1 MNAQEMLMVVKKFV
15 SYGAPNS
22 YDGQGP
28 NKFDWDFFSTMSSK
42 DKLSAQDMFQ
52 CAQRLRKYRN
62 TQMPRAFDECGLE
75 WIPHWDDL
83 IESLSVESAA
93 TADLI
98 TFKEIETSF
107 WSKKYNKEF
116 TNNRL
121 AVQWSGHRRDLYLD
135 LKNEVG
141 FPEFQYKQEYGM
153 HFKIDKNTLLKGA
166 GIMAQHGLKVAD
178 LVLYANGLD
187 DSTTYKKDELSVRL
201 DGDAI
206 FITIPFSDVQTRDKV
221 KNSKTRKWHPD
232 TKEWSIPL
240 SESHWLINKL
250 GKEHPLSKMMTAM
263 PEIAEAN
270 KVRAERI
277 SISGAASLSD
287 TDVVSDMRE
296 RLATMFPAGHELYP
310 FQYAGVRFGELANGK
325 FILGDDMG
333 IGKTIQAIAYCAL
346 HQEHWPVL
354 VVCPANVKYNW
365 LKELRTWLPNSSSEV
380 VKNGKDEVT
389 DADFTVINYDLMD
402 KKKDEIMGMGYGT
415 IIMDECHY
423 LKNYKAK
430 RTIATT
436 EVAGSCESI
445 LALSGTAITN
455 RPRELFNTLKMVRPS
470 EYSNFVQYAM
480 RYCGDN
486 RNSYTGNLT
495 FDGASNID
503 ELHGRLRDV
512 MIRRMKKEV
521 LAELPD
527 KVRQFIP
534 VHPTASEMREY
545 RKSADMWLREY
556 SMHKAN
562 NSMPAGFVLNMLT
575 DLRHRCGLLK
585 VGATL
590 EWLADYRDVTDNRPI
605 VVFTHHRD
613 VGNSLI
619 EGLSDDKRFA
629 GTRWGRIDGTVNA
642 EKRQQLVEQFQSGQL
657 DGLVC
662 ATIAAKEGL
671 TLTAA
676 DTVVFIEREWVPGW
690 EEQAEDRVNRIGQ
703 DSNTVW
709 AIYLS
714 VAGTIDERFDRIV
727 EQKREVVSAVLD
739 GGDIEQRQGLAV
751 ALLKDMVAAG
761 ELPADMLQD
770 IGVAK
775 SHFEEE

>member
-15 SYGAPNS
+15 SYGAPDA

-28 NKFDWDFFSTMSSK
+28 NKFDWDFFVGMSRR
-42 DKLSAQDMFQ
+42 DELNAEQVHR
-52 CAQRLRKYRN
+52 CAERLRKYRN
-62 TQMPRAFDECGLE
+62 TQMPRAFAECGLTL
-75 WIPHWDDL
+75 PDDWDTMV
-83 IESLSVESAA
+83 EELSVVSAA

-98 TFKEIETSF
+98 TFKEIETTF

-121 AVQWSGHRRDLYLD
+121 AVQWSGRRSELYLD
-135 LKNEVG
+135 LKKQVA
-141 FPEFQYKQEYGM
+141 FPAFQYQPDHGM
-153 HFKIDKNTLLKGA
+153 HFKIDKNVILKGA
-166 GIMAQHGLKVAD
+166 GIMAKHGLKVAD

-187 DSTTYKKDELSVRL
+187 EKPAYQKEEFAVRVE
-201 DGDAI
+201 GDAVYLMV
-206 FITIPFSDVQTRDKV
+206 PYEEARTRELV
-221 KNSKTRKWHPD
+221 KETKGRKWIGD
-232 TKEWSIPL
+232 TKEWRVSI
-240 SESHWLINKL
+240 SETHWLISKL
-250 GKEHPLSKMMTAM
+250 GEEHALSKLMASM

-277 SISGAASLSD
+277 SISGASSLSD
-287 TDVVSDMRE
+287 ADVVADME
-296 RLATMFPAGHELYP
+296 TRLSTMFPAGHKLYP
-310 FQYAGVRFGELANGK
+310 FQYAGVRFGELADGK

-365 LKELRTWLPNSSSEV
+365 LKELRTWLPNSTSEV
-380 VKNGKDEVT
+380 VRNGKSEVT
-389 DADFTVINYDLMD
+389 DADFTVINYDLMS
-402 KKKDEIMGMGYGT
+402 KKQDELMEIGYST
-415 IIMDECHY
+415 IVMDECHY
-423 LKNYKAK
+423 LKNSKAK
-430 RTIATT
+430 RTIATV
-436 EVAGSCESI
+436 EVAKKCDSV

-455 RPRELFNTLKMVRPS
+455 RPIELYNTLNMVRPS
-470 EYSNFVQYAM
+470 EYSNFIEYAK
-480 RYCGDN
+480 RYCGAHYNGWGWDY
-486 RNSYTGNLT
+486 S
-495 FDGASNID
+495 GATNVD

-521 LAELPD
+521 LEELPD
-527 KVRQFIP
+527 KIRQFVP

-556 SMHKAN
+556 ARHKAS
-562 NSMPAGFVLNMLT
+562 NSMPVGFVLNMLT
-575 DLRHRCGLLK
+575 DLRHKCGLLK
-585 VGATL
+585 VSATL
-590 EWLADYRDVTDNRPI
+590 DWVADYRDITDNKPVI
-605 VVFTHHRD
+605 IFTHHRD
-613 VGNSLI
+613 VGDSLY

-642 EKRQQLVEQFQSGQL
+642 EKRQQLVEQFQSGAL

-671 TLTAA
+671 TLTQA

-703 DSNTVW
+703 DSDTVW
-709 AIYLS
+709 ATYLS

-739 GGDIEQRQGLAV
+739 GGDMEERQGLAV
-751 ALLKDMVAAG
+751 ALLRDMIEAG
-761 ELPADMLQD
+761 ELPADMLQH